1 MIKGGIALQM
11 YTVRD
16 DQSKD
21 FRGTLTKVAQM
32 GYPAVEFAGYGGLDA
47 EQIKDLLAELGIV
60 AAGTNTGI
68 EALQKDFGAVVRF
81 HHTIGAKFVTAPS
94 LPGNRYSR
102 DEAGFQAAA
111 KDLGELGR
119 RLAAEGLALGYHN
132 HDFEFFKA
140 DGRYGL
146 DILYEETDPTYLRAE
161 LDVFWAK
168 KGGVD
173 PAEYM
178 RKLGPRCS
186 LVHIK
191 DMAADGSFAEVGTGS
206 IDFDSIFA
214 AGESIGSEWY
224 IVEQDVCKGRPP
236 LEAVAL
242 SLDNLRRWGRL

>member
-1 MIKGGIALQM
+1 VAKGKIALQM

-21 FRGTLTKVAQM
+21 FRGTLTKVAEM
-32 GYPAVEFAGYGGLDA
+32 GYPAVEFAGYGGLSA
-47 EQIKDLLAELGIV
+47 EQIADLLRELGIT
-60 AAGTNTGI
+60 AAGTHTGV
-68 EALQKDFGAVVRF
+68 EALQNDFAGVVRF
-81 HHTIGAKFVTAPS
+81 HHTIGAKFVTVPS
-94 LPGNRYSR
+94 IPGNRYTR
-102 DEAGFQAAA
+102 DEAGFRSAA

-146 DILYEETDPTYLRAE
+146 DILYDETDPAHLRAE

-206 IDFDSIFA
+206 IDFTSIFA
-214 AGESIGSEWY
+214 AGLAIGSEWY
-224 IVEQDVCKGRPP
+224 IVEQDVCKTRPP
-236 LEAVAL
+236 LEAVRL
-242 SLDNLRRWGRL
+242 SLDNLRQWGRL